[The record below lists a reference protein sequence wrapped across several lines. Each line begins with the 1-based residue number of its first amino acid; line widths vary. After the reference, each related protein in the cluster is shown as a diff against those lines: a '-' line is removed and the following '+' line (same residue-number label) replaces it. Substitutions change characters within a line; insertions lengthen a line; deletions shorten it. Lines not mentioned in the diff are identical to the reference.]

1 MSIRKVLVSITVL
14 AFLSACAKQDLT
26 KAPEPIG
33 DFVLGF
39 NIVVA
44 KNAEPVGPSRKAE
57 PEEWE
62 TLLKEKIAAQIGRYD
77 GDRIY
82 NLAVGVDAYA
92 LAVPGVPILL
102 SPKSV
107 LAITVNIWDDALGLK
122 LNDKPKQLIVFER
135 LSGETVVGSGL
146 TQTREQQMQNLTENA
161 ARLINNWL
169 VENKAWFTPEAVAA
183 RSGLPAPVAAP
194 PAPTA
199 PVAPAPVSVAP
210 PPAPPAPPPPVPG
223 APLRDASGD
232 LITLP

>member
-1 MSIRKVLVSITVL
+1 MNFRKALVSIAVL
-14 AFLSACAKQDLT
+14 TLLSACAKQDLT
-26 KAPEPIG
+26 QAPEPIG

-107 LAITVNIWDDALGLK
+107 LAVTVNIWDDALALK
-122 LNDKPKQLIVFER
+122 LNEKPKQLIVFER

-183 RSGLPAPVAAP
+183 RSGLPAPVATVPVPAAPAIQATSPVAP
-194 PAPTA
+194 PAAPTT
-199 PVAPAPVSVAP
+199 
-210 PPAPPAPPPPVPG
+210 PVPG